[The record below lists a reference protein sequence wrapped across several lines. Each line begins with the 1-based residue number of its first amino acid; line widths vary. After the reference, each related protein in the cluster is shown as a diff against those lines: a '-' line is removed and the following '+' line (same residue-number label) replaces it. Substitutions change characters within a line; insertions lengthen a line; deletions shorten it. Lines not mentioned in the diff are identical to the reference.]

1 MNIYK
6 HGKVIAVSAV
16 MILGLAACNNNNEE
30 ASDLRDNRMTTLGN
44 DQTGYWDNDANR
56 IKQQRRRAEI
66 NTAKRN
72 PNEAKNDQNGRNATS
87 EILEM
92 PQGYITVEP
101 NSYSTEIPSS
111 KYPHTQI
118 NGQGRL
124 TLLQGQRADLN
135 QMLAELQ
142 RRTGVNL
149 PELNRGGMPAPQ
161 NGAAPAPQQGT
172 TPAPEQEAAP
182 APQQGT
188 TPAPEQEAAPAPQQ
202 GTTPAPNQGAAPA
215 PRQGTTPA
223 PEQEAAPAP
232 QQRTAPAPEQE
243 AAPAPQ
249 QGTTPAPE
257 QEAAPAP
264 EQKATPTGT
273 EISAFEA
280 KVIDLTNEQR
290 RKNGLSN
297 LQPDTALSNVAQE
310 KSNDMQAKNY
320 FSHTSPTY
328 GSPFDMMRDF
338 GVTYNS
344 AGENI
349 AMGQRSA
356 EEVVNA
362 WMNSEGHRK
371 NILSPN
377 FTHIGVGHTSQGNYW
392 TQMFIGK

>member
-6 HGKVIAVSAV
+6 NGKVIAVSAV
-16 MILGLAACNNNNEE
+16 MLLGLAACNTNNDE
-30 ASDLRDNRMTTLGN
+30 AMDLRDNRVTTLGK
-44 DQTGYWDNDANR
+44 DQAGYWDNDANR

-66 NTAKRN
+66 NAAKGN
-72 PNEAKNDQNGRNATS
+72 KTGSKINQNGMNATS
-87 EILEM
+87 EIMQM
-92 PQGYITVEP
+92 PDGYITVDP

-111 KYPHTQI
+111 KYPHTEMTE
-118 NGQGRL
+118 GGL
-124 TLLQGQRADLN
+124 TLTEGQQADLN
-135 QMLAELQ
+135 NMREDLQ
-142 RRTGVNL
+142 RGIDVEL
-149 PELNRGGMPAPQ
+149 PDFQRGGIPAPTE
-161 NGAAPAPQQGT
+161 GAAPAPQQ
-172 TPAPEQEAAP
+172 EAP
-182 APQQGT
+182 APDQV
-188 TPAPEQEAAPAPQQ
+188 APSPQE
-202 GTTPAPNQGAAPA
+202 
-215 PRQGTTPA
+215 RQ
-223 PEQEAAPAP
+223 
-232 QQRTAPAPEQE
+232 
-243 AAPAPQ
+243 
-249 QGTTPAPE
+249 APE

-264 EQKATPTGT
+264 EQKAAPSGT
-273 EISAFEA
+273 EISDFES

-297 LQPDTALSNVAQE
+297 LQPDTALSNVALE

-338 GVTYNS
+338 GVSYNS

-349 AMGQRSA
+349 AMGQPSP

>member
-6 HGKVIAVSAV
+6 HGKIMAVSAV
-16 MILGLAACNNNNEE
+16 MLLGLAACNNNDE
-30 ASDLRDNRMTTLGN
+30 AMDMRDNRMTTLGN
-44 DQTGYWDNDANR
+44 NQESYWDNDANR
-56 IKQQRRRAEI
+56 IKQQKRRAEI
-66 NTAKRN
+66 NSAK
-72 PNEAKNDQNGRNATS
+72 KNTNDKGFDQKGGNTTS
-87 EILEM
+87 EIM
-92 PQGYITVEP
+92 QTPDGYITIDP
-101 NSYSTEIPSS
+101 NSYSTGIPSS
-111 KYPHTQI
+111 KFPHTQM

-124 TLLQGQRADLN
+124 TLTEGQRADLD

-142 RRTGVNL
+142 RRTGVEL
-149 PELNRGGMPAPQ
+149 PQLNRGGIPAPEQ
-161 NGAAPAPQQGT
+161 GAAPAPQERT
-172 TPAPEQEAAP
+172 TPAPQE
-182 APQQGT
+182 
-188 TPAPEQEAAPAPQQ
+188 
-202 GTTPAPNQGAAPA
+202 
-215 PRQGTTPA
+215 
-223 PEQEAAPAP
+223 
-232 QQRTAPAPEQE
+232 
-243 AAPAPQ
+243 
-249 QGTTPAPE
+249 
-257 QEAAPAP
+257 EAAPAP
-264 EQKATPTGT
+264 EQKATPSGT

-290 RKNGLSN
+290 RKNGLPN

-338 GVTYNS
+338 GVSYST

-377 FTHIGVGHTSQGNYW
+377 YTHIGVGHTTQGNYW

>member
-1 MNIYK
+1 LNIYK
-6 HGKVIAVSAV
+6 HGKIMAVSAV
-16 MILGLAACNNNNEE
+16 MLLGLAACNNNNE
-30 ASDLRDNRMTTLGN
+30 AMDMRDNRMTTLGN
-44 DQTGYWDNDANR
+44 NQESYWDNDANR
-56 IKQQRRRAEI
+56 IKQQSRRAEI
-66 NTAKRN
+66 NSAKR
-72 PNEAKNDQNGRNATS
+72 KTNDQGLNQKGGNTTS
-87 EILEM
+87 EIM
-92 PQGYITVEP
+92 QTPDGYITIDP

-111 KYPHTQI
+111 QFPHTQM

-124 TLLQGQRADLN
+124 TLNEGQRADLDR
-135 QMLAELQ
+135 MLAELQ
-142 RRTGVNL
+142 RRTGVEL
-149 PELNRGGMPAPQ
+149 PQLNRGGIPAPEQGAIPAPQ
-161 NGAAPAPQQGT
+161 EEATPAPEQGTAPAPQERA

-182 APQQGT
+182 APQERA
-188 TPAPEQEAAPAPQQ
+188 TPAPEQEAAPAPQEE
-202 GTTPAPNQGAAPA
+202 A
-215 PRQGTTPA
+215 TPA

-232 QQRTAPAPEQE
+232 QERTE
-243 AAPAPQ
+243 PAPQ
-249 QGTTPAPE
+249 E
-257 QEAAPAP
+257 EAAPAP
-264 EQKATPTGT
+264 EQKATPSGT
-273 EISAFEA
+273 ELSAFEA

-290 RKNGLSN
+290 RKNGLQD

-338 GVTYNS
+338 GVSYNT

-349 AMGQRSA
+349 AMGQQSA

-377 FTHIGVGHTSQGNYW
+377 YTHIGVGHTSQGNYW

>member
-6 HGKVIAVSAV
+6 HGKVMAVSAV
-16 MILGLAACNNNNEE
+16 MLLGLAACNNNDE
-30 ASDLRDNRMTTLGN
+30 AMDLRDNRMTTLGN
-44 DQTGYWDNDANR
+44 NQESYWDNDANR
-56 IKQQRRRAEI
+56 IKQQRRRAEV

-72 PNEAKNDQNGRNATS
+72 TNDQKLNQKGGNATS
-87 EILEM
+87 EIM
-92 PQGYITVEP
+92 QTPDGFITIDP
-101 NSYSTEIPSS
+101 NSYSTGIPSS
-111 KYPHTQI
+111 NFPHTQM

-124 TLLQGQRADLN
+124 TLTEGQRADLDK
-135 QMLAELQ
+135 MLAELQ
-142 RRTGVNL
+142 RRTGVEL
-149 PELNRGGMPAPQ
+149 PQLNRGGIPAPKQ
-161 NGAAPAPQQGT
+161 GAAPTPQERAIPAPGQGAAPAPQERA

-182 APQQGT
+182 APQERA
-188 TPAPEQEAAPAPQQ
+188 TPAPEQEAAPAPQER
-202 GTTPAPNQGAAPA
+202 A
-215 PRQGTTPA
+215 TPA
-223 PEQEAAPAP
+223 PEQAAPAP
-232 QQRTAPAPEQE
+232 QERTAPTPQE
-243 AAPAPQ
+243 
-249 QGTTPAPE
+249 
-257 QEAAPAP
+257 EAAPAP
-264 EQKATPTGT
+264 EQKATPSGT
-273 EISAFEA
+273 ELSAFEA

-290 RKNGLSN
+290 RKNGLPN

-338 GVTYNS
+338 GVSYNS

-349 AMGQRSA
+349 AMGQQSA

-377 FTHIGVGHTSQGNYW
+377 YTHIGVGHTTQGNYW

>member
-6 HGKVIAVSAV
+6 HGKIIAVSAV
-16 MILGLAACNNNNEE
+16 MLLGLTACNNNNEE

-72 PNEAKNDQNGRNATS
+72 PNHQTSNKQNGQTATS
-87 EILEM
+87 EIM
-92 PQGYITVEP
+92 QMSQGYITVDP

-111 KYPHTQI
+111 KYPHTEI

-124 TLLQGQRADLN
+124 TLLEGQRADLD

-161 NGAAPAPQQGT
+161 NGAAPEPQQRT
-172 TPAPEQEAAP
+172 TPSPEQEVAP

-188 TPAPEQEAAPAPQQ
+188 TPVPE
-202 GTTPAPNQGAAPA
+202 QGAAS
-215 PRQGTTPA
+215 
-223 PEQEAAPAP
+223 AP
-232 QQRTAPAPEQE
+232 QQRTTPASEQG

>member
-6 HGKVIAVSAV
+6 HGKLMAVSAV
-16 MILGLAACNNNNEE
+16 MLLGLAACNNNNEE
-30 ASDLRDNRMTTLGN
+30 ALDLRDNRMTTLGN
-44 DQTGYWDNDANR
+44 DQASYWDNDANR

-66 NTAKRN
+66 NATKGN
-72 PNEAKNDQNGRNATS
+72 SNQAKNNQNGHNATS
-87 EILEM
+87 EIMQM
-92 PQGYITVEP
+92 PDGYITVDP
-101 NSYSTEIPSS
+101 NSYSTGIPSS
-111 KYPHTQI
+111 KYPHTEM
-118 NGQGRL
+118 NRQGRL
-124 TLLQGQRADLN
+124 TLTEGQQADLDK
-135 QMLAELQ
+135 MLEELQ
-142 RRTGVNL
+142 RRTGVEM
-149 PELNRGGMPAPQ
+149 PELNRGAVPAPEQ
-161 NGAAPAPQQGT
+161 EAAPTPERT

-182 APQQGT
+182 APAPEQRT
-188 TPAPEQEAAPAPQQ
+188 TPAPRQGAAPAPQQ
-202 GTTPAPNQGAAPA
+202 E
-215 PRQGTTPA
+215 TTPA
-223 PEQEAAPAP
+223 PEPEAAPAP
-232 QQRTAPAPEQE
+232 EAAPVPEQEATPAPEAAPAPEQE
-243 AAPAPQ
+243 AAPAP
-249 QGTTPAPE
+249 TE
-257 QEAAPAP
+257 EAEPAP
-264 EQKATPTGT
+264 EQKTTPSGT

-280 KVIDLTNEQR
+280 RVIDLTNEQR

-338 GVTYNS
+338 GVSYTS

>member
-6 HGKVIAVSAV
+6 HGKVMAVSAV
-16 MILGLAACNNNNEE
+16 MLLGLAACNNNDE
-30 ASDLRDNRMTTLGN
+30 AMDLRDNRMTTLGN
-44 DQTGYWDNDANR
+44 NQESYWDNDANR

-72 PNEAKNDQNGRNATS
+72 TNDQKLNQKGGNATS
-87 EILEM
+87 EIM
-92 PQGYITVEP
+92 QTPDGFITIDP
-101 NSYSTEIPSS
+101 NSYSTGIPSS
-111 KYPHTQI
+111 DFPHTQM

-124 TLLQGQRADLN
+124 TLTEGQRADLDK
-135 QMLAELQ
+135 MLAELQ
-142 RRTGVNL
+142 RRTGVEL
-149 PELNRGGMPAPQ
+149 PQLNRGGIPAPKQ
-161 NGAAPAPQQGT
+161 GAAPTPQERAIPAPGQGAAPAPQERA

-182 APQQGT
+182 APQ
-188 TPAPEQEAAPAPQQ
+188 E
-202 GTTPAPNQGAAPA
+202 
-215 PRQGTTPA
+215 
-223 PEQEAAPAP
+223 
-232 QQRTAPAPEQE
+232 RTAPTPQE
-243 AAPAPQ
+243 
-249 QGTTPAPE
+249 
-257 QEAAPAP
+257 EAAPAP
-264 EQKATPTGT
+264 EQKATPSGT
-273 EISAFEA
+273 ELSAFEA

-290 RKNGLSN
+290 RKNGLPN

-338 GVTYNS
+338 GVSYNS

-349 AMGQRSA
+349 AMGQQSA

-377 FTHIGVGHTSQGNYW
+377 YTHIGVGHTTQGNYW

>member
-6 HGKVIAVSAV
+6 NGKVIAVSAV
-16 MILGLAACNNNNEE
+16 MLLGLAACNTNNDE
-30 ASDLRDNRMTTLGN
+30 AMDLRDNRVTTLGK
-44 DQTGYWDNDANR
+44 DQAGYWDNDANR

-66 NTAKRN
+66 NAAKGN
-72 PNEAKNDQNGRNATS
+72 KTGPKINQNGMNATS
-87 EILEM
+87 EIMQM
-92 PQGYITVEP
+92 PDGYITVDP

-111 KYPHTQI
+111 KYPHTEMTE
-118 NGQGRL
+118 GGL
-124 TLLQGQRADLN
+124 TLTEGQQADLN
-135 QMLAELQ
+135 NMREDLQ
-142 RRTGVNL
+142 RGIDVEL
-149 PELNRGGMPAPQ
+149 PDFQRGGIPAPTE
-161 NGAAPAPQQGT
+161 GAAPAPQQEA
-172 TPAPEQEAAP
+172 PAPDQVAPAPQERPATEQEAAP
-182 APQQGT
+182 APQERQ
-188 TPAPEQEAAPAPQQ
+188 APVPE
-202 GTTPAPNQGAAPA
+202 QGAAPA
-215 PRQGTTPA
+215 P
-223 PEQEAAPAP
+223 AP
-232 QQRTAPAPEQE
+232 QERQ
-243 AAPAPQ
+243 
-249 QGTTPAPE
+249 APE

-264 EQKATPTGT
+264 EQKAAPSGT
-273 EISAFEA
+273 EISDFES

-338 GVTYNS
+338 GVSYNS

-349 AMGQRSA
+349 AMGQPSP

-377 FTHIGVGHTSQGNYW
+377 FTHIGVGHTSQGHYW